1 MTRNFRQCLNAVTL
15 AGLAGLLIG
24 CSALDRVEQ
33 IGRAPDLRPIE
44 NPVQDESYEPVILP
58 MPPKTQT
65 AYNANSL
72 WESGA
77 RQFFKDQRASK
88 IGDLV
93 TVNIE
98 IKDSASLENTTERTR
113 TTTENDDASALLGFE
128 GSFDAILP
136 EAVDP
141 TNLVDIDTKST
152 HEGEGSVE
160 REETIDL
167 KVAAIVTQTLPNGN
181 LVIRGRQE
189 VRVNFEVRELFI
201 AGVIRPEDITADNT
215 IDSSKV
221 AEARIIYGGRG
232 QLTDVQQPRYGTQLL
247 DIIYPF

>member
-1 MTRNFRQCLNAVTL
+1 MTRNFRRCLNAVTL

-33 IGRAPDLRPIE
+33 IGRAPDLRPIQ
-44 NPVQDESYEPVILP
+44 NPVQDEDYEPVILP
-58 MPPKTQT
+58 MPPEMQT
-65 AYNANSL
+65 VYNANSL

-98 IKDSASLENTTERTR
+98 IEDSASLENTTERKR

-141 TNLVDIDTKST
+141 TNLVNIDTRSV

-160 REETIDL
+160 REETINL

-232 QLTDVQQPRYGTQLL
+232 QLTDVQQPRYGIQLL

>member
-1 MTRNFRQCLNAVTL
+1 M
-15 AGLAGLLIG
+15 
-24 CSALDRVEQ
+24 
-33 IGRAPDLRPIE
+33 
-44 NPVQDESYEPVILP
+44 
-58 MPPKTQT
+58 
-65 AYNANSL
+65 
-72 WESGA
+72 
-77 RQFFKDQRASK
+77 
-88 IGDLV
+88 
-93 TVNIE
+93 
-98 IKDSASLENTTERTR
+98 
-113 TTTENDDASALLGFE
+113 GFE
-128 GSFDAILP
+128 GAFDVILP

-141 TNLVDIDTKST
+141 MDLVDIDTRSV

-160 REETIDL
+160 REETINL

-232 QLTDVQQPRYGTQLL
+232 QLTDVQQPRYGFQLL